1 MLKIFKNK
9 IFLLGVVILIFGYFI
24 YRNFL
29 SNKNQNLYTLIQ
41 VGRGDITIVT
51 SGTGYVI
58 ADKEIDIKSEVSGN
72 VDFVGFKEG
81 DFVKKNNLIV
91 KLDDREAQKL
101 VRNAEINLESA
112 KLSLEKL
119 KQPVDTYTL
128 VQAENALLAAQQV
141 KQKAEDELKKSYED
155 GVNIITNVFLDVNYI
170 INGLKDIFFKNNI
183 APNFY
188 LYNIT
193 WYANQTL
200 DRERAAQYAN
210 EIIKGYNLAFSI
222 YLDNFKNYEELSRFS
237 DFQTIENLILK
248 TYEMVK
254 VVADVVKTSKNFV
267 DFVVNYMKDKDLEIP
282 SLVLNHQINLES
294 FTLKINNNLSSLL
307 NIKTAIQ
314 TNKDN
319 VISAERS
326 VIEKSEYLQKLKKG
340 PDELDLK
347 SAELLVK
354 QRENELMD
362 AREKINDYYIRAP
375 FDGVITKIN
384 VKSGDSIESGKVVAT
399 LSTNKKIAEI
409 VLNEVDVTK
418 VNINDEAFLTFD
430 ALPEV
435 RLKGKVV
442 SINPA
447 GEISQ
452 GVVSY
457 KIKIA
462 FENNPQVKIG
472 MTVNAEIINEKKENV
487 LVVPNQAVKKFQ
499 DKIFVEVPDER
510 DLNILNKKIYNLEN
524 FGINSNKRII
534 SLNLNYQP
542 KMKFIKTGLSDEKN
556 IEVLEGLKEG
566 EWVIIKSSI
575 INQKSSNN
583 EEQGFFQRFFP
594 QPRRFIR
601 SPGIKQ

>member
-9 IFLLGVVILIFGYFI
+9 IFLLGVVVLIFGYFI

-41 VGRGDITIVT
+41 VGRGDINIVT

-72 VDFVGFKEG
+72 VNFVGFKEG
-81 DFVKKNNLIV
+81 DFVKKDNLIV

-119 KQPVDTYTL
+119 KQPVDNYTL
-128 VQAENALLAAQQV
+128 VQAENALLAAQQA

-155 GVNIITNVFLDVNYI
+155 GMNIITNVFLDVNYI

-193 WYANQTL
+193 WYSNQTL
-200 DRERAAQYAN
+200 DRERATQYAN

-237 DFQTIENLILK
+237 DFQTIENLIFK

-282 SLVLNHQINLES
+282 PLVLNHQIDLES

-314 TNKDN
+314 INKDN

-354 QRENELMD
+354 QRENELID
-362 AREKINDYYIRAP
+362 AKEKINDYYIRAP

-384 VKSGDSIESGKVVAT
+384 VKSGDSIESGRVVAT

-510 DLNILNKKIYNLEN
+510 DLNVLNKKIYNLEN
-524 FGINSNKRII
+524 FGISNNKRII

-542 KMKFIKTGLSDEKN
+542 QRRFIKTGLSDEKN

-575 INQKSSNN
+575 INQKSSSN
-583 EEQGFFQRFFP
+583 EGQGFFQRFFP
-594 QPRRFIR
+594 QPRGFIR
-601 SPGIKQ
+601 SPGIKR

>member
-9 IFLLGVVILIFGYFI
+9 IFLLGVVVLIFGYFI

-41 VGRGDITIVT
+41 VGKGDINIVT

-72 VDFVGFKEG
+72 VNFVGFKEG
-81 DFVKKNNLIV
+81 DFVKKDNLIV

-119 KQPVDTYTL
+119 KQPVDNYTL
-128 VQAENALLAAQQV
+128 VQAENALLAAQQA

-155 GVNIITNVFLDVNYI
+155 GMNIITNVFLDVNYI

-193 WYANQTL
+193 WYSNQTL
-200 DRERAAQYAN
+200 DRERATQYAN

-237 DFQTIENLILK
+237 DFQTIENLIFK

-282 SLVLNHQINLES
+282 PLVLNHQIDLES

-314 TNKDN
+314 INKDN

-354 QRENELMD
+354 QRENELID
-362 AREKINDYYIRAP
+362 AKEKINDYYIRAP

-384 VKSGDSIESGKVVAT
+384 VKSGDSIESGRVVAT

-510 DLNILNKKIYNLEN
+510 DLNVLNKKIYNLEN
-524 FGINSNKRII
+524 FGISNNKRII

-542 KMKFIKTGLSDEKN
+542 QRRFIKTGLSDEKN

-575 INQKSSNN
+575 INQKSSSN
-583 EEQGFFQRFFP
+583 EGQGFFQRFFP
-594 QPRRFIR
+594 QPRGFIR
-601 SPGIKQ
+601 SPGIKR